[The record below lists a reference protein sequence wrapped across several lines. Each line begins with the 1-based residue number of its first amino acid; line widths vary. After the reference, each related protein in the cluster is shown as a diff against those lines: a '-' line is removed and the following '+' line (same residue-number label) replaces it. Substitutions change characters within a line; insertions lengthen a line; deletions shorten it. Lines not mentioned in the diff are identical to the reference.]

1 MKKQV
6 LVVGLG
12 RFGTSV
18 ANSLSDVGYDVL
30 AIDSSERQVQAASAQ
45 ISHVVQADATSEA
58 VLNELGIKE
67 FDVAIIAVG
76 SDIQSSVMATV
87 LLKKLG
93 IPYVVARANNILH
106 GEILKKIGADKVV
119 FPENDMGNRVAHELL
134 LGKVGD
140 YLSVTRRYGLISVEV
155 VPELA
160 GLTLADLDLGPRG
173 KENVAALIIRRG
185 NEVIL
190 NPSLSELVK
199 AEDVM
204 ILAGTDDGLEAFL
217 GKMSLVKNKGTE
229 NKNRK

>member
-45 ISHVVQADATSEA
+45 ISHVVQADATSET

-76 SDIQSSVMATV
+76 SDIQGSVMATV

-93 IPYVVARANNILH
+93 IPYVVARANNMLH

-140 YLSVTRRYGLISVEV
+140 YLSVTRRYGLISVEAAS
-155 VPELA
+155 ELA
-160 GLTLADLDLGPRG
+160 GYTLADLELGPRG

-190 NPSLSELVK
+190 NPSLSEPVR
-199 AEDVM
+199 AGDVM

>member
-18 ANSLSDVGYDVL
+18 ASSLSDAGYDVL

-45 ISHVVQADATSEA
+45 ISHVVQADATSET

-67 FDVAIIAVG
+67 FDIAIVAVG

-93 IPYVVARANNILH
+93 IPYVVARSNNTLH
-106 GEILKKIGADKVV
+106 GEILRKIGADKVV
-119 FPENDMGNRVAHELL
+119 FPEYDMGNRVAHELL
-134 LGKVGD
+134 LGKVAD
-140 YLSVTRRYGLISVEV
+140 YLSLTRRYGLISIEV
-155 VPELA
+155 TPEL
-160 GLTLADLDLGPRG
+160 GGHTLADLDLGPRG
-173 KENVAALIIRRG
+173 KESVAALIIRRV

-190 NPSLSELVK
+190 NPSLSEVVK
-199 AEDVM
+199 AGDM
-204 ILAGTDDGLEAFL
+204 LILAGTDDGLGSFL
-217 GKMSLVKNKGTE
+217 ERISFANKGIE
-229 NKNRK
+229 NKGRK

>member
-18 ANSLSDVGYDVL
+18 ASSLSDAGYDVL

-45 ISHVVQADATSEA
+45 ISHVVQADATSET

-67 FDVAIIAVG
+67 FDIAIVAVG

-93 IPYVVARANNILH
+93 IPYVVARSNNVLH

-119 FPENDMGNRVAHELL
+119 FPEYDMGNRVAHELL
-134 LGKVGD
+134 LGKVAD
-140 YLSVTRRYGLISVEV
+140 YLSLTRRYGLISIEAT
-155 VPELA
+155 PEL
-160 GLTLADLDLGPRG
+160 GGHTLADLDLGPRG
-173 KENVAALIIRRG
+173 KESVAALIIRRV

-190 NPSLSELVK
+190 NPSLSEVVK
-199 AEDVM
+199 AGDM
-204 ILAGTDDGLEAFL
+204 LILAGTDDGLESFL
-217 GKMSLVKNKGTE
+217 EKISFANKEIENKG
-229 NKNRK
+229 RK

>member
-140 YLSVTRRYGLISVEV
+140 YLAVTRRYGLISVEV

>member
-18 ANSLSDVGYDVL
+18 ANSLSEVGYDVL

-45 ISHVVQADATSEA
+45 ISHVVQADATSET

-67 FDVAIIAVG
+67 FDIAIIAVG

-160 GLTLADLDLGPRG
+160 GHTLADLDLGPRG
-173 KENVAALIIRRG
+173 KENVAAIIIRRG

-190 NPSLSELVK
+190 NPSLSEPVR
-199 AEDVM
+199 AGDVM

-217 GKMSLVKNKGTE
+217 GKMSSTKNKEKE